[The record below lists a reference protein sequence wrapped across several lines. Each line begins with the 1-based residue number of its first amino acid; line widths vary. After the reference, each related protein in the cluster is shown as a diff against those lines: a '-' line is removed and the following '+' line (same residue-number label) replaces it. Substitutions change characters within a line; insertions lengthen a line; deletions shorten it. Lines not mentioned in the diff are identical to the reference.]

1 MFITLFN
8 LIFTSQAIRIFS
20 LCSRSLLSF
29 FAMTSSPSTP
39 DWINKQLN
47 EKQVHHDGEK
57 SLMDDATVGCLMEK
71 ILDLRKE
78 NQLLKD
84 CTVTHQRRIQR
95 LENMVG
101 VLKGV
106 VSVME
111 TKIGKIEQV
120 NNDLVEKTRNRR
132 RVKKI
137 TRKRRGKKSRS
148 TSYSTNRS
156 FHQRMV
162 ATGFLKKAVI
172 HETCFFLHEVRFDRL
187 GSFSPRALIHCTP
200 SKPEATS

>member
-1 MFITLFN
+1 MFESEFEFQKMFVCQTVQSDFYISSLC
-8 LIFTSQAIRIFS
+8 

-39 DWINKQLN
+39 DWIKKQLN
-47 EKQVHHDGEK
+47 EKQVQDDGEK
-57 SLMDDATVGCLMEK
+57 PLMIDDADDATVGCLMEK
-71 ILDLRKE
+71 ILDLRQE

-120 NNDLVEKTRNRR
+120 NNDLVEKIRNRR

-148 TSYSTNRS
+148 TSSYSTNRS
-156 FHQRMV
+156 
-162 ATGFLKKAVI
+162 
-172 HETCFFLHEVRFDRL
+172 
-187 GSFSPRALIHCTP
+187 
-200 SKPEATS
+200 